1 MGLLHINYI
10 HNPII
15 DWNKVIKM
23 KNKITVL
30 AIDEQVS
37 KFFKSE
43 LEKIFSDLFIIE
55 YRNPEMEV
63 IPAVYDTD
71 LILYT
76 DPEILNMLVDK
87 IKCDAPT
94 LMMKRTITK
103 EALNKVRDIPAGKKA
118 LVANINQYMAN
129 ETMALLYQ
137 LGITDVKFFP
147 FYEGKKD
154 YPEDI
159 DYIIVPEKKPYDF
172 LPDIEA
178 KIILIGNRVFDI
190 SNVLD
195 ILSILRIDSVR
206 AEKIIKKYLIKVP
219 TIWYGFDYGWENRRV
234 LLNQWELLLDELL
247 SGVIITDKG
256 NQIELINY
264 KAKKILNLDKESV
277 TGKDIKI
284 LLNHSNKLDFIL
296 NEREVKDKLVKIDG
310 KELVFTVR
318 SVEFDNQFYGKI
330 IIVSPYR
337 EMVETQQKVHKQLI
351 GKGHYTEYRFND
363 IIGESDSIKKSKGIS
378 KKIARTDSTV
388 LLLGE
393 SGTGKELFAGAIH
406 NYSHRSREPFVA
418 INCATLPENLL
429 ESELFGYEEGAFT
442 GARKGGKIGLFEQ
455 ADGGTI
461 FLDEIGD
468 LPLNLQARLLRA
480 IEEKEIMRLGG
491 NSIVSIDTRIIAATN
506 QDLFKLMNQGKF
518 RKDLFYRLNVF
529 QINVP
534 SLTERKNDILR
545 LAKYY
550 LNKWGE
556 HRNLSQD
563 LKEFFNNY
571 GWPGNVRELINTVKY
586 MVTVEENDL
595 SFINLPDYLKSEANT
610 PKKEILLLKRLYLL
624 NEKDEKTGRRSLK
637 KDFTHNYY
645 EISEMEIRKLLQK
658 LAEKELVKI
667 SQGRAGTTIT
677 NYGQNYLRKH
687 EYIS

>member
-1 MGLLHINYI
+1 
-10 HNPII
+10 
-15 DWNKVIKM
+15 M
-23 KNKITVL
+23 KKKITVL

-43 LEKIFSDLFIIE
+43 LEKIFSDLFIID
-55 YRNPEMEV
+55 YRYPDMDV
-63 IPAVYDTD
+63 VPTITDTD

-76 DPEILNMLVDK
+76 DPEILNIMVDK

-103 EALNKVRDIPAGKKA
+103 EALNKVREIPAGKKV
-118 LVANINQYMAN
+118 LVSNINQYMAN

-137 LGITDVKFFP
+137 LGITDVKFYP
-147 FYEGKKD
+147 FYEGKTD
-154 YPEDI
+154 YPDSVE
-159 DYIIVPEKKPYDF
+159 YIIVPEDEPYDF

-178 KIILIGNRVFDI
+178 EIILIGNRVFDI

-195 ILSILRIDSVR
+195 ILSILRIDSVK

-234 LLNQWELLLDELL
+234 LLNQWELLLDELI
-247 SGVIITDKG
+247 SGVIVTDEN

-264 KAKKILNLDKESV
+264 KAKNLLKL
-277 TGKDIKI
+277 TKDNVIGNDINFLTNRIKD
-284 LLNHSNKLDFIL
+284 LDFL
-296 NEREVKDKLVKIDG
+296 LDEKEVKDKLVKFNG

-330 IIVSPYR
+330 IIISPYR
-337 EMVETQQKVHKQLI
+337 EMVKTQQKVHKQLI
-351 GKGHYTEYRFND
+351 GKGHYTEHTFAD
-363 IIGESDSIKKSKGIS
+363 IKGESTAIKKSKEIS
-378 KKIARTDSTV
+378 RKIAQSDSTV
-388 LLLGE
+388 LLLGD

-406 NYSHRSREPFVA
+406 NYSHRSRKPYVA

-491 NSIVSIDTRIIAATN
+491 DSIISIDTRIIAATN
-506 QDLFKLMNQGKF
+506 QDLFQLMEEGKF

-529 QINVP
+529 QIKIP
-534 SLTERKNDILR
+534 SLVERTDDIPILIDH
-545 LAKYY
+545 Y

-556 HRNLSQD
+556 TKNITKD
-563 LKEFFNNY
+563 LNEFLNEY
-571 GWPGNVRELINTVKY
+571 HWPGNVRELKNTVKY
-586 MVTVEENDL
+586 MLTVSDREL
-595 SFINLPDYLKSEANT
+595 SFANLPDYLKREENT
-610 PKKEILLLKRLYLL
+610 PDKAALILKRLYLL
-624 NEKDEKTGRRSLK
+624 EQKGRDTGRRSLTE
-637 KDFTHNYY
+637 DFRHQYY
-645 EISEMEIRKLLQK
+645 DISEMKVRKILKNLK
-658 LAEKELVKI
+658 KDDMIEVAR
-667 SQGRAGTTIT
+667 GRAGTSIT
-677 NYGQNYLRKH
+677 KIGLDYLKNNQ
-687 EYIS
+687 YIY